1 MNVALRQPAPQWQPT
16 PSGAVEIARDLAFG
30 RAGDTDLLLDI
41 YRPSDAEG
49 ALPLVVYL
57 HGGGWR
63 AGSRSDREDVR
74 QIPLAAGGFAVA
86 SVEYRLSGVAPF
98 PAPLD
103 DARLALRWLRQNAE
117 RLGVDPKRVAIA
129 GGSAGAH
136 LAALLALSA
145 REPIDRVGAVI
156 SWFPV
161 TDLVG
166 WDQEW
171 RTAPHPAP
179 GTFAAQGAA
188 RRGWPPP
195 ERAAGLYGVA
205 HVEDAPAD
213 LVRAADPRSY
223 IADAVA
229 PRPPF
234 LILHGDADTAVDQHH
249 AKLLHDALR
258 AGGIESTLLILGDAD
273 HEDAAFGRPTPL
285 GAVIGFLN
293 AALSG

>member
-1 MNVALRQPAPQWQPT
+1 MNVAVRLPAPQWKP
-16 PSGAVEIARDLAFG
+16 AARLDVEIARDLVFG

-41 YRPSDAEG
+41 YRPAGSTAP
-49 ALPLVVYL
+49 LPLVVYL

-63 AGSRSDREDVR
+63 VGTRSDREEVR
-74 QIPLAAGGFAVA
+74 QIPLTAGGFAVA
-86 SVEYRLSGVAPF
+86 SIEYRLSGVAPF
-98 PAPLD
+98 PAPLE
-103 DARLALRWLRQNAE
+103 DARLALRWLREHANAI
-117 RLGVDPKRVAIA
+117 GIDPNRVAVG

-145 REPIDRVGAVI
+145 HEAVDRVGAVI

-161 TDLVG
+161 TDLVS

-205 HVEDAPAD
+205 HVEEASPD

-223 IADAVA
+223 IANAAV
-229 PRPPF
+229 PPPF

-249 AKLLHDALR
+249 ARLLHEALK
-258 AGGIESTLLILGDAD
+258 AGRISSTLLILGDAD
-273 HEDAAFGRPTPL
+273 HEDAAFGQPAPL

-293 AALSG
+293 AALSR